1 MKKPTDEIRDIYE
14 DYIEYKNELN
24 RQSRYEGNEHF
35 YHASGTGCC
44 SRKLYFESVEQ
55 VNAPSKNNSTAKRL
69 LRLGNVVHDDIQES
83 LSLYNNNIYN
93 NIIYNKEKE
102 SKAITK
108 KKKVTYHIEQEI
120 NLEQYNVRGF
130 FDCVV
135 ESDKVYLIDFKT
147 IGAYGFKLKFGRSP
161 VVDGAVHQEMQLG
174 TYGLAVKEMY
184 GRLDGMYLMYYCK
197 DTSVM
202 KDKQVPLTYLNKSEM
217 FWKNINREHEQGL
230 PNFREGVSPVYDW
243 ECRYCKFVDHC
254 KPPFRK

>member
-1 MKKPTDEIRDIYE
+1 MKKVTDEIRDIYE
-14 DYIEYKNELN
+14 KFIECENDSN
-24 RQSRYEGNEHF
+24 RKERYDGNEHF
-35 YHASGTGCC
+35 YHASAAGCC
-44 SRKLYFESVEQ
+44 SRKIYYESIEQ
-55 VNAPSKNNSTAKRL
+55 VKAPDRNNSTAKRL
-69 LRLGNVVHDDIQES
+69 LRLGNVVHNDIQES
-83 LSLYNNNIYN
+83 LYLYNTNIYN
-93 NIIYNKEKE
+93 TIYNKEKE

-108 KKKVTYHIEQEI
+108 KKKTTFHIEKEI
-120 NLEQYNVRGF
+120 NLNQYNVRGF

-135 ESDKVYLIDFKT
+135 ENERVYLIDFKT

-161 VVDGAVHQEMQLG
+161 VMDGAIHQEMQLG
-174 TYGLAVKEMY
+174 TYGLAVKEMF

-202 KDKQVPLTYLNKSEM
+202 KDKQVPLTYLNKAEM
-217 FWKNINREHEQGL
+217 FWKNVKREHEQGL

>member
-55 VNAPSKNNSTAKRL
+55 VNAPSKNNSTSKRL

-243 ECRYCKFVDHC
+243 ECKYCKFSDHC